1 MTTRTPSPQAGPART
16 RRTQRE
22 RREESDRLLLMA
34 AAGLIARQGY
44 GATTLEQ
51 IGRAAG
57 YSRGLVTQ
65 KFGSK
70 EGLVRALIAILHQD
84 LYMVLEEA
92 IGDARGIAAVL
103 RVNDVYLRIF
113 TEAALAEAPDR
124 EISVKAYYVLMS
136 ESIGVIPEIREFFTE
151 ANLRFRAFL
160 EAHLREAQA
169 GGDMRDTLAPD
180 IAAGLIQSALSG
192 FTLLW
197 LVDRNAIDMEAT
209 RDVLVE
215 TIRRTLVP

>member
-1 MTTRTPSPQAGPART
+1 M
-16 RRTQRE
+16 
-22 RREESDRLLLMA
+22 
-34 AAGLIARQGY
+34 
-44 GATTLEQ
+44 
-51 IGRAAG
+51 
-57 YSRGLVTQ
+57 
-65 KFGSK
+65 
-70 EGLVRALIAILHQD
+70 
-84 LYMVLEEA
+84 
-92 IGDARGIAAVL
+92 
-103 RVNDVYLRIF
+103 
-113 TEAALAEAPDR
+113 
-124 EISVKAYYVLMS
+124 KAYYVLMS